1 MRGYGQFC
9 PVALGAEVFAERW
22 TPLILRELLAG
33 SHRFSELQ
41 RGLPGIPRALLTQR
55 LGSLQRAGLV
65 ERRPA
70 RAGRGFEYHLSP
82 AGLSFSPVV
91 EALGRWGYQWA
102 AEQLRPDN
110 LDAGLLMWFLRRRVQ
125 VDRLP
130 AEQVTVQF
138 EFRDADKRCFWL
150 VLPREQAAATPP
162 SGVAA
167 EVLARGTIA
176 QPGGSTGWHVHPGPA
191 LVTVK
196 TGRLTLHRAK
206 GCRTRAFNA
215 GQTFLELG
223 PDDVNLTRNETGGVT
238 ETVVTF
244 LLPVGAPV
252 TVDAPAPRHCPL

>member
-1 MRGYGQFC
+1 M
-9 PVALGAEVFAERW
+9 
-22 TPLILRELLAG
+22 
-33 SHRFSELQ
+33 
-41 RGLPGIPRALLTQR
+41 
-55 LGSLQRAGLV
+55 
-65 ERRPA
+65 
-70 RAGRGFEYHLSP
+70 
-82 AGLSFSPVV
+82 V

-176 QPGGSTGWHVHPGPA
+176 QAGHVRVAGIKLATRGPIDVATVHVTFQPGGSTGWHVHPGPA

-238 ETVVTF
+238 ETAVTF

-252 TVDAPAPRHCPL
+252 TVDAPAPRRCPL

>member
-1 MRGYGQFC
+1 MHQLTHR
-9 PVALGAEVFAERW
+9 PLRLAAAVAILTAALVAA
-22 TPLILRELLAG
+22 LIA
-33 SHRFSELQ
+33 
-41 RGLPGIPRALLTQR
+41 
-55 LGSLQRAGLV
+55 
-65 ERRPA
+65 
-70 RAGRGFEYHLSP
+70 
-82 AGLSFSPVV
+82 
-91 EALGRWGYQWA
+91 
-102 AEQLRPDN
+102 
-110 LDAGLLMWFLRRRVQ
+110 
-125 VDRLP
+125 
-130 AEQVTVQF
+130 
-138 EFRDADKRCFWL
+138 
-150 VLPREQAAATPP
+150 LPREQAAATPP

-176 QPGGSTGWHVHPGPA
+176 QAGHVRVGGIKLATRGPIDVATVHVTFQPGGSTGWHVHPGPA